1 MGKRNCEG
9 EDVRSC
15 MKLKNFNL
23 INAFKINDSYIIGVY
38 EGFLSKYDIV
48 IKYRQR
54 LKDGSWSNIR
64 TPKHIHW
71 AVDLL
76 MKMQAEPKK
85 VREFLSF
92 PLKRWEE
99 VEPIR
104 SEEERKR
111 RTNPKYLMDKYKK
124 EFENYKELGRRGEY
138 SVKFLILLAELLMI
152 QEKTNMEGA
161 YMFKN
166 LLEALEKGEDIF
178 KIVSIATH
186 RRR

>member
-1 MGKRNCEG
+1 MGKKDCESG
-9 EDVRSC
+9 RVKDC
-15 MKLKNFNL
+15 MKLRNYKL
-23 INAFKINDSYIIGVY
+23 INAFKVNDSYIIGIY
-38 EGFLSKYDIV
+38 EGSLSKYDIV

-76 MKMQAEPKK
+76 MKMQAEPQKTK
-85 VREFLSF
+85 EFLSF
-92 PLKRWEE
+92 LLKKWEE

-104 SEEERKR
+104 SEEERKQ
-111 RTNPKYLMDKYKK
+111 RTDPNYLLNKYRK
-124 EFENYKELGRRGEY
+124 EFENYKELSKKGEY
-138 SVKFLILLAELLMI
+138 SIKFLLLLAELLMT
-152 QEKTNMEGA
+152 QEKTNMEDA
-161 YMFKN
+161 YMFEE
-166 LLEALEKGEDIF
+166 LLKALKSGEDIF